1 MRRTLLFCAAIAF
14 AIACGDNATEP
25 VLDRT
30 QSTPPV
36 SFATSTSE
44 DGLSIT
50 TDKDDYA
57 PGDTVHFT
65 GSGWS
70 ANDVLDIVLVDDA
83 ATQETHT
90 WTISVAEDGTFQDS
104 TYVVDV
110 NDLGVTF
117 TLTAT
122 SRANGRSL
130 TVVFT
135 DGNFTFSS
143 SPSGILTSVTYDR
156 FNGSGTCSG
165 APNTTNQVWTT
176 GNIGL
181 NTNQSIRFTVPSVT
195 GYAFTGYSSGGAT
208 ISPSSSAG
216 TTVYCL
222 SGNAPGT
229 PLTTITLNYSAVP
242 TGPTK
247 LAFTSGAFTGVVGQ
261 CLGAITFETQNASN
275 VATNVTSNTTVSLG
289 TDGTGAFYSDN
300 ACATS
305 PITSVSILTGNNS
318 ASFSYKATARGDG
331 THLVTISATGLTP
344 ASQTET
350 INQAATS
357 TTLTPSSNPSVFG
370 ELVTFEA
377 TVAVTAPG
385 SGTPTGSVTFIEG
398 GTCASPTT
406 TLASAVVLSSSKASF
421 QTSLLSV
428 GSHTIVGCYSG
439 DNDFTSSNGSINQ
452 TVDKAST
459 STSITSTSPSG
470 SQYVNGPVTVNFS
483 VTVQAP
489 GSGTPIGTVEVKD
502 GTTLLCSATLPATSC
517 EFTPSAVAVL
527 SLVASYGGDGNFY
540 GSSSTAVTYT
550 VKYRFDGLYAPVD
563 RPNTMNLSKA
573 GQAIPLKWRLTD
585 YADAP
590 ILNLASVTVRVSS
603 IGCSL
608 GTTTDQLE
616 EYAPGS
622 SGLQNLGDGYYQ
634 FNWKTPTSYASS
646 CKTISLEFVSGTPS
660 YSEGPLAYFT
670 FKK

>member
-1 MRRTLLFCAAIAF
+1 MRRTFLFCASIAL
-14 AIACGDNATEP
+14 AIACGESVTEP
-25 VLDRT
+25 VPDRT

-36 SFATSTSE
+36 SFATSTSD
-44 DGLSIT
+44 DGRSIT

-65 GSGWS
+65 GSGWP
-70 ANDVLDIVLVDDA
+70 ANDMLDIVLVDDA
-83 ATQETHT
+83 ATQETHR
-90 WTISVAEDGTFQDS
+90 WTVNVSDDGTFQDS
-104 TYVVDV
+104 TYVVDT
-110 NDLGVTF
+110 DDIGVTF

-122 SRANGRSL
+122 SRANPDQNL
-130 TVVFT
+130 TVTFT
-135 DGNFTFSS
+135 DGNIRFVTAPANLVAS
-143 SPSGILTSVTYDR
+143 ITYDR
-156 FNGSGTCSG
+156 MNGSGNCST
-165 APNTTNQVWTT
+165 AASS
-176 GNIGL
+176 
-181 NTNQSIRFTVPSVT
+181 TNQSLAYNTGLGLNNGQSIRLTVPSVS
-195 GYAFTGYSSGGAT
+195 GYSYSGYSNGGLT
-208 ISPSSSAG
+208 ITPASDPSNSTLCVSGFAG
-216 TTVYCL
+216 
-222 SGNAPGT
+222 SGQIT
-229 PLTTITLNYSAVP
+229 FTLNYTAVP

-247 LAFTSGAFTGVVGQ
+247 LAFTSSAFTGVVGQ
-261 CLGAITFETQNASN
+261 CLGALTIETQNGSN
-275 VATNVTSNTTVSLG
+275 VATNVTSNTTVNLA
-289 TDGTGAFYSDN
+289 TDGSGGFYSDN
-300 ACATS
+300 ACTS
-305 PITSVSILTGNNS
+305 SVSSVSIATGSSS
-318 ASFSYKATARGDG
+318 ASFYYRASAKGDG
-331 THLVTISATGLTP
+331 THQITVSATGLSS
-344 ASQTET
+344 ASQTQT
-350 INQAATS
+350 INQAGTS
-357 TTLTPSSNPSVFG
+357 TSLTSLSNPSVFG
-370 ELVTFEA
+370 QSVTIEA

-398 GTCASPTT
+398 GTCSTPTT
-406 TLASAVVLSSSKASF
+406 VLASTVALSSSKASF
-421 QTSLLSV
+421 QTSALSV
-428 GSHTIVGCYSG
+428 GAHTIVGCYSG
-439 DNDFTSSNGSINQ
+439 DSDFTDSNGSITQ
-452 TVDKAST
+452 TVNKAST
-459 STSITSTSPSG
+459 TTSITSTSPSG

-483 VTVQAP
+483 VTVQSP
-489 GSGTPIGTVEVKD
+489 GSGTPTGTVEVKD
-502 GTTLLCSATLPATSC
+502 GTTVLCFAVLPATGC
-517 EFTPSAVAVL
+517 QFTPNAVAVL

-608 GTTTDQLE
+608 GTTTDQVE